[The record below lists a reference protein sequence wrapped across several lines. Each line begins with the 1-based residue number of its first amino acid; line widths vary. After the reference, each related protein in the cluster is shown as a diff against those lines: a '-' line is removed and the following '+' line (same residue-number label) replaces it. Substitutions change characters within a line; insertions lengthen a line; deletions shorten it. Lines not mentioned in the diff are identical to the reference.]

1 MSITG
6 IVRNIYVVENDEV
19 AVGQILLRLD
29 QTSYLAEVDVAEA
42 AVARGEAAVDRAT
55 IAVEELPDDAT
66 PGQIETAQAELRL
79 AEADLAL
86 ARSRLVEAQAALRE
100 TELRS
105 PIAGTVA
112 SLNVSNGE
120 IATAGQTLMTIG
132 DMAAW
137 LIETTDLS
145 ELEVVRIATGDPA
158 TITFAA
164 LPGTT
169 LTGRVDRIQVRGTT
183 DSGEVK
189 FAVVVRPDNHLRD
202 LRWNMSATVRI
213 EPSG

>member
-1 MSITG
+1 
-6 IVRNIYVVENDEV
+6 VRNIYVNENDEV

-29 QTSYLAEVDVAEA
+29 QSSYLAEVAVAEA
-42 AVARGEAAVDRAT
+42 SVARGEAAVERAT
-55 IAVEELPDDAT
+55 IAIETLAEDAT
-66 PGQIETAQAELRL
+66 TGQVEAAQAELRL

-86 ARSRLVEAQAALRE
+86 ARARLAEAEAALRA

-112 SLNVSNGE
+112 EISVSNGE
-120 IATAGQTLMTIG
+120 IAQAGEALVTIG

-169 LTGRVDRIQVRGTT
+169 LSGRVDRIQVRGTT

-189 FAVVVRPDNHLRD
+189 FAVVIRPERHLDN
-202 LRWNMSATVRI
+202 LRWNMTATVRV